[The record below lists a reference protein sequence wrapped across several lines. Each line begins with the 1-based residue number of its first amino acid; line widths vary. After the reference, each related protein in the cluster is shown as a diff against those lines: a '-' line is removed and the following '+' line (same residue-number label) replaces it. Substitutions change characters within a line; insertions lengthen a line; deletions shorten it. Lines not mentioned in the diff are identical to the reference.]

1 MFYLIGLPR
10 CRTAWFANLFTFG
23 NRVCDHDHLNGGD
36 GYSGTVLHE
45 AAKQCPSVYIHRP
58 VGEVMDSLKRRFT
71 FPEDTD
77 FQALGDALCLQS
89 EQMRERPGFHAEYS
103 DLNTESIAAIWEYL
117 LRIPADLHRIERM
130 QKFNVQV
137 NYTNI
142 LDSLEV

>member
-1 MFYLIGLPR
+1 MYYLIGLPR

-23 NRVCDHDHLNGGD
+23 NRVCDHDRIQGGD
-36 GYSGTVLHE
+36 GYSGTVLHKG
-45 AAKQCPSVYIHRP
+45 AKHCPSVYIHRP
-58 VGEVMDSLKRRFT
+58 VGEVMDSLKRKFT
-71 FPEDTD
+71 FPEDVN
-77 FQALGDALCLQS
+77 FQALESSLCLQA
-89 EQMRERPGFHAEYS
+89 ELMRECPGFHVEHK

-117 LRIPADLHRIERM
+117 LRIPADFHRIERM